1 MSFVLSTEALAW
13 IVAFM
18 TIYSVLQIPFP
29 NKKFNFQRVLVTPEF
44 RRQRKDFLIGFPI
57 GILLGVLTHLPFVGD
72 IFKWHQEWYYPFI
85 QAEPLIFYVG
95 ILTIVT
101 GFRIITTLFPI
112 KTSERKSL
120 GDGIFYAFIM
130 VQIVLFFL
138 GYVEIFFPTLNPQFH
153 HGIVF
158 PDNSTNK

>member
-1 MSFVLSTEALAW
+1 MGFGLTLDALAW

-18 TIYSVLQIPFP
+18 TIYTVLRIPFP
-29 NKKFNFQRVLVTPEF
+29 NKKLNFQRVSTTPEF
-44 RRQRKDFLIGFPI
+44 RRQRRDFLIGFPV
-57 GILLGVLTHLPFVGD
+57 GALLGVLTHLPFVGD

-95 ILTIVT
+95 ILAIVT
-101 GFRIITTLFPI
+101 GFRIIEKLIPI
-112 KTSERKSL
+112 KTSGTKSMS
-120 GDGIFYAFIM
+120 DGIFYAFIM

-153 HGIVF
+153 HGILF
-158 PDNSTNK
+158 PNNSTK